1 MNGRHQYFGKLCF
14 GKPRGR
20 KSTQQKES
28 QRHEELVYRHLY
40 STYSRCGNN
49 LGGGE
54 GSSGT
59 ETSICPLTIEG
70 LVQLQRWGL
79 PSQTG
84 SGSTV
89 CPLERAALRFAFL
102 LRAALGPT
110 LDHWFLEL
118 GSSCPRGGDA
128 VLLPCTMDLWQKLLC
143 IRQAISKPGLFLHQ
157 DARGR
162 GAPGSWRT
170 R

>member
-1 MNGRHQYFGKLCF
+1 MEGISILGSCALENQEGGKAPSRR
-14 GKPRGR
+14 KARGTR
-20 KSTQQKES
+20 SWFIDICTPHIPGVEIIS
-28 QRHEELVYRHLY
+28 
-40 STYSRCGNN
+40 
-49 LGGGE
+49 GGGE

-118 GSSCPRGGDA
+118 GSSCPRGEDA